1 MRRFF
6 ILKARNIL
14 IFLSLK
20 YQGDWDRIYGA
31 ISARE
36 KLDLAEVDKTVDE
49 LPYKSVTIIDP
60 EYPDI
65 LKRYHKP
72 PFVLFYYGDLSLLKD
87 SQKII
92 AVVGSRKCS
101 SYGENATRS
110 IVSKLASENI
120 IISGLAL
127 GIDTIAHEEAIK
139 ANGKTIAVLG
149 SGIDFCYPKS
159 NLLLYEKIKDEHLMI
174 SEYPND
180 VSPNSEH
187 FPFRNRIISAL
198 SWGVLVPE
206 SYEKSGTSA
215 TITHAIYQGKEVMC
229 VPFPYNKESYNNR
242 LIKDGATLVE
252 TSEQVLEQRPNHL

>member
-1 MRRFF
+1 M
-6 ILKARNIL
+6 KARNIL

-20 YQGDWDRIYGA
+20 YQGDWDLIYSA

-36 KLDLAEVDKTVDE
+36 KLDLNEVDQAIEK
-49 LPYKSVTIIDP
+49 LPYQCLTLLDSQYP
-60 EYPDI
+60 EI

-72 PFVLFYYGDLSLLKD
+72 PFVLFYYGDISLLAD
-87 SQKII
+87 SRQIL

-101 SYGENATRS
+101 SYGQKATKS
-110 IVSKLASENI
+110 LVFSLASTQT

-127 GIDTIAHEEAIK
+127 GIDTIAHEAAITAK
-139 ANGKTIAVLG
+139 GKTIAVLG
-149 SGIDFCYPKS
+149 SGIDYCYPKS
-159 NLLLYEKIKDEHLMI
+159 NLLLYEKIKNHHLII
-174 SEYPND
+174 SEYPD
-180 VSPNSEH
+180 EVPPNSDH

-206 SYEKSGTSA
+206 SKEKSGTSV

-229 VPFPYNKESYNNR
+229 VPFPYDEDSYNNR

-252 TSEQVLEQRPNHL
+252 SAEQVLDQRPNHL